1 MKVAQSD
8 NTIADVADG
17 RVECLIPAAKLD
29 ERVRELAREISADYA
44 GKPLLMAGILHGA
57 YVFMADLVRHLTI
70 PVQCG
75 FVMVSSYRQDTV
87 TSGHVEL
94 RLDLTQPVEGVHVLL
109 VDDIVDT
116 GISITWLIE
125 HVTRKNPAGVRVCA
139 LLDKPARRRVPVK
152 IDYLGFE
159 VPDRFVVGYGID
171 CAGRHRELPYV
182 GYVTAAEE
190 PAKV

>member
-1 MKVAQSD
+1 MVRPTRITNSAAIISSPIQSRLRTKVT
-8 NTIADVADG
+8 N
-17 RVECLIPAAKLD
+17 IPGP
-29 ERVRELAREISADYA
+29 SALFGA
-44 GKPLLMAGILHGA
+44 NKVMLLGTCS
-57 YVFMADLVRHLTI
+57 HL
-70 PVQCG
+70 
-75 FVMVSSYRQDTV
+75 FLMVSSYRQDTV

-171 CAGRHRELPYV
+171 CAGRHRELPFV
-182 GYVTAAEE
+182 GYVAAAEE
-190 PAKV
+190 PTTV